1 MDINHAC
8 FCGDCIAKQKQTTAD
23 RPTTILLLLQ
33 CVLPWQRFWWIFL
46 LKKRDQKHITAAEP
60 VCRMYIV
67 CACFLSATGRA
78 SAGATDRFSVLG
90 IVCDLWSHYLPL
102 LISNWAGPA
111 DQITD
116 SPCVCLLSPFCSL
129 RLHHQFSFHRT
140 HNIKLMCKL
149 LSFWRTFYSQNTHDG
164 VCKLNDSGEKIIK
177 FF

>member
-1 MDINHAC
+1 MDINHVC
-8 FCGDCIAKQKQTTAD
+8 CCGDCRAKQKQTTAD

-46 LKKRDQKHITAAEP
+46 LKSATRNTSRRRSLSAE
-60 VCRMYIV
+60 CIIV

-116 SPCVCLLSPFCSL
+116 SPCVSALSLSLLAVTPPIFVL
-129 RLHHQFSFHRT
+129 QNT
-140 HNIKLMCKL
+140 HNLKVMCKL
-149 LSFWRTFYSQNTHDG
+149 LITFLENFLLAEYSWWSLQ
-164 VCKLNDSGEKIIK
+164 V
-177 FF
+177 F